1 MRVISGEYGGRKLVA
16 PDGLATRPTTDKVR
30 QAVFNSLD
38 SAGLIDGAAVV
49 DLYAGSGAIGI
60 EALSRGAATCV
71 FVERDRAALQALR
84 ANIATL
90 GLTERATVVTS
101 DVPAWVPAL
110 RGVDLALIDPPYE
123 FDGWPSLLGLLR
135 VPYVVAEAAR
145 VVHLLAVYDGRALGG
160 GRPLFEPLLED
171 LGVAPALATCAL

>member
-1 MRVISGEYGGRKLVA
+1 MIRVVSGEFGGRKLVV

-38 SAGLIDGAAVV
+38 SAHLIDGAAVA
-49 DLYAGSGAIGI
+49 DLFAGSGALGI

-84 ANIATL
+84 ANIAAL
-90 GLTERATVVTS
+90 GLEQRTTVVTS

-110 RGVDLALIDPPYE
+110 RGIDLALIDPPYE
-123 FDGWPSLLGLLR
+123 FDGWERLLAMLQ
-135 VPYVVAEAAR
+135 VPYVVAEAGRQIESPDGWEAVKSR
-145 VVHLLAVYDGRALGG
+145 RYGRTWVTQLERLA
-160 GRPLFEPLLED
+160 
-171 LGVAPALATCAL
+171 

>member
-1 MRVISGEYGGRKLVA
+1 MIRVVSGEFGGRKLVVPA
-16 PDGLATRPTTDKVR
+16 GLATRPTTDKVR

-49 DLYAGSGAIGI
+49 DLFAGSGALGI

-84 ANIATL
+84 ANISAL
-90 GLTERATVVTS
+90 GLTDRTTIVTS

-110 RGVDLALIDPPYE
+110 RGIDLALVDPPYE
-123 FDGWPSLLGLLR
+123 FDAWGQLLAVLHA
-135 VPYVVAEAAR
+135 PYVVAEAAHE
-145 VVHLLAVYDGRALGG
+145 V
-160 GRPLFEPLLED
+160 E
-171 LGVAPALATCAL
+171 APAGWDLVKSRRYGRTWVTQLERVA

>member
-1 MRVISGEYGGRKLVA
+1 MIRVVSGEFGGRKLAV

-38 SAGLIDGAAVV
+38 SAGLLDGAAIA
-49 DLYAGSGAIGI
+49 DLYAGSGALGI

-84 ANIATL
+84 ANIAAL
-90 GLTERATVVTS
+90 GLTDRTTIVGS

-123 FDGWPSLLGLLR
+123 FDGWVQLLAVLHA
-135 VPYVVAEAAR
+135 PYVVAEAGHEIEPPPGWGQVKSRRYGRTWVTQLER
-145 VVHLLAVYDGRALGG
+145 VA
-160 GRPLFEPLLED
+160 
-171 LGVAPALATCAL
+171 